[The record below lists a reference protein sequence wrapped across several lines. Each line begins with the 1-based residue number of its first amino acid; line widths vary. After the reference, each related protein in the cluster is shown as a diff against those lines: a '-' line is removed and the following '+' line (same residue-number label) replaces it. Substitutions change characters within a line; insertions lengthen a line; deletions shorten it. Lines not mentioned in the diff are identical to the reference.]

1 MGERHGSTISVMPR
15 RIAIIDL
22 VGLSP
27 ALIGKHTP
35 TIASF
40 AREKGGVRT
49 MRPTLPAV
57 TTSVQASML
66 TGVGP
71 DRHGIVGNGWM
82 DPASNEVALW
92 KQSDGLVEAERLWDT
107 ARRRDSSVTCANICW
122 WYAMHTSCDTVVTPR
137 PIYKADGR
145 KLPDCLTQPADLRD
159 RLTRALGPFPLF
171 RFWGPLADIT
181 STRWIADAAIKV
193 ERETNPTITLVYLP
207 HLDYGLQKLGPDHP
221 DIPLHLK
228 ELDHEVSRLLEH
240 FISRGVEP
248 ILVSEYGI
256 VPVTDA
262 VAPNRVLREAGLL
275 YWREEQGREMVDPG
289 TSGAFAVADHQ
300 VAHLRLGREGRARR
314 DEVARLLSDTPGV
327 AQVLEGESRASAGL
341 DHPRAGDLV
350 LVSDRDRWFCH
361 DWWLDDARAP
371 DYQRTVDIHRK
382 PGYDPRELFV
392 DPAIRFPK
400 LAVGS
405 RIIRRKL
412 GFRTL
417 LDVVPTDTSLVGGS
431 HGRIDQGLGWD
442 AVLIADAAA
451 NLDDDP
457 DGRVPCTAVR
467 DLALA
472 TMFG

>member
-1 MGERHGSTISVMPR
+1 MPR
-15 RIAIIDL
+15 RIALIDL

-27 ALIGKHTP
+27 ALIGPHTP
-35 TIASF
+35 AIAAF

-57 TTSVQASML
+57 TTSVQTSML

-71 DRHGIVGNGWM
+71 AEHGIVGNGWM
-82 DPASNEVALW
+82 DPASGEVALW
-92 KQSDGLVEAERLWDT
+92 KQSDGLVQAERLWDT
-107 ARRRDSSVTCANICW
+107 ARRRDPDVTCANICW

-145 KLPDCLTQPADLRD
+145 KIPDCLTEPADLRD

-171 RFWGPLADIT
+171 RFWGPAADIT

-193 ERETNPTITLVYLP
+193 ERDTTPTITLVYLP

-221 DIPLHLK
+221 EIPQHLR
-228 ELDHEVSRLLEH
+228 ELDHEVARLLEH
-240 FISRGVEP
+240 FTSRGVEP

-262 VAPNRVLREAGLL
+262 VAPNRILRDAGLL

-300 VAHLRLGREGRARR
+300 VAHVRLGRGGLARR
-314 DEVARLLSDTPGV
+314 DEIAALFASTAGV
-327 AQVLEGESRASAGL
+327 AQVLQGEERAAAGL

-350 LVSDRDRWFCH
+350 LVSDRDRWFTH
-361 DWWLDDARAP
+361 DWWHDDAKMP
-371 DYQRTVDIHRK
+371 DFQRTVDIHRK
-382 PGYDPRELFV
+382 PGYDPRELFI

-400 LAVGS
+400 LAIGS
-405 RIIRRKL
+405 RLIRRKL

-417 LDVVPTDTSLVGGS
+417 LDVIATDPTLVRGS

-442 AVLIADAAA
+442 GVLVADAAA
-451 NLDDDP
+451 NLDDEA

-467 DLALA
+467 DLALG

>member
-1 MGERHGSTISVMPR
+1 MPR
-15 RIAIIDL
+15 RIALIDL

-27 ALIGKHTP
+27 ALVGKHTP

-49 MRPTLPAV
+49 MRPTFPAV
-57 TTSVQASML
+57 TTSVQTSML

-71 DRHGIVGNGWM
+71 AEHGIVGNGWM
-82 DPASNEVALW
+82 DPTTNEVALW
-92 KQSDGLVEAERLWDT
+92 KQSDGLIGAERLWDT
-107 ARRRDSSVTCANICW
+107 ARRRDDSVTCANICW

-145 KLPDCLTQPADLRD
+145 KIPDCLTQPADLRD
-159 RLTRALGPFPLF
+159 RLTRSLGPFPLF
-171 RFWGPLADIT
+171 RFWGPAANIA

-193 ERETNPTITLVYLP
+193 ERETSPTITLVYLP

-221 DIPLHLK
+221 DIPYQLK

-289 TSGAFAVADHQ
+289 TSHAFAVADHQ
-300 VAHLRLGREGRARR
+300 VAHVRLRREGLARR
-314 DEVARLLSDTPGV
+314 DEITQLLAAVPGV
-327 AQVLEGESRASAGL
+327 DQVLEGEDRAAAGL
-341 DHPRAGDLV
+341 DHPRAGQLV
-350 LVSDRDRWFCH
+350 LVSERDRWFCH
-361 DWWLDDARAP
+361 DWWMEDAKAP

-400 LAVGS
+400 LAIGS
-405 RIIRRKL
+405 RILRRKL
-412 GFRTL
+412 GLRTL
-417 LDVVPTDTSLVGGS
+417 LDVIPMDTSLVRGS

-442 AVLIADAAA
+442 AVLMADAAA
-451 NLDDDP
+451 EIDDDD
-457 DGRVPCTAVR
+457 DGRISCTRVR
-467 DLALA
+467 DLALR

>member
-1 MGERHGSTISVMPR
+1 MPR

-27 ALIGKHTP
+27 ALVGKHTP

-40 AREKGGVRT
+40 ARERGGVRT

-57 TTSVQASML
+57 TTSVQTSML
-66 TGVGP
+66 TGVAP
-71 DRHGIVGNGWM
+71 SEHGIVGNGWF
-82 DPASNEVALW
+82 DPDAREVAFW
-92 KQSDGLVEAERLWDT
+92 KQSDGLVQAPRLWET
-107 ARRRDSSVTCANICW
+107 ARERDPSVTCANICW
-122 WYAMHTSCDTVVTPR
+122 WYAMHSTCDTVVTPR

-145 KLPDCLTQPADLRD
+145 KLPDCLTEPADLRD
-159 RLTRALGPFPLF
+159 RLTRALGRFPLF
-171 RFWGPLADIT
+171 RFWGPAADIT

-193 ERETNPTITLVYLP
+193 ERETTPTITLVYLP

-221 DIPLHLK
+221 EIPHHLR

-240 FISRGVEP
+240 FLSRGVEP

-275 YWREEQGREMVDPG
+275 YWREEQVREMVDPG
-289 TSGAFAVADHQ
+289 TCDAFAVADHQ
-300 VAHLRLGREGRARR
+300 VAHVRLGPRGTARR
-314 DEVARLLSDTPGV
+314 DEIAALLAATPGV
-327 AQVLEGESRASAGL
+327 AQVLEGASRAAAGL
-341 DHPRAGDLV
+341 DHRRAGDLV
-350 LVSDRDRWFCH
+350 LVAEKDRWFVH

-392 DPAIRFPK
+392 DPAFRFPK
-400 LAVGS
+400 LAIGS
-405 RIIRRKL
+405 RLIRRKL

-417 LDVVPTDTSLVGGS
+417 LDVIPTDASLVRGS
-431 HGRIDQGLGWD
+431 HGRVDQGLGWD
-442 AVLIADAAA
+442 AMLVADAASHV
-451 NLDDDP
+451 DDDP

-472 TMFG
+472 TMFGE